1 LLSRRLASISRD
13 ARGIALPMAL
23 GFVMVLSIALV
34 TVLELS
40 LSGQRTSK
48 RSDSNRTAFAVA
60 EAGLNHAQ
68 AVLAASGTP
77 TSSTALP
84 SSCATQVAADGG
96 TFCYWGTLSGSTWTV
111 HARGTVANPTGGS
124 PLTHDVSQQI
134 AVTAPTGTVADNP
147 AWGYLY
153 SDSPSGCMAIQSSV
167 QIKQKIYVKG
177 DLCMDSSAQILAEAG
192 EVSVGGEITMNS
204 AAWIGQGA
212 ALPVLNMGPS
222 SAGCKYG
229 SPYVPPGGPA
239 GYTYPCDS
247 THHVNATTRNHTLP
261 PVSKPAIDLAAR
273 YADASPGPSHPCT
286 TQTGSPPV
294 FDTNSSMDNTSTPVD
309 IIGAAY
315 SCSTPSG
322 SISWAPGN
330 PGTLTI
336 NGTVFVDGDIAV
348 AGSEKARVVGRGTIY
363 TSGQI
368 RLDSSV
374 RICSV
379 FIGDEC
385 NFSPGAWDP
394 DLSMLT
400 LVAGSGTPGLPSDTY
415 AIEINSSVRWQ
426 GGLYAVG
433 DFLQTS
439 SAIAQGPVIA
449 RQLYYDSSTGTVS
462 APFDNLT
469 PGAPGSSSTSTIS
482 PVAGTWRG

>member
-1 LLSRRLASISRD
+1 
-13 ARGIALPMAL
+13 MAL
-23 GFVMVLSIALV
+23 GFVMVVSIALV

-40 LSGQRTSK
+40 LSGQRSSK
-48 RSDSNRTAFAVA
+48 ASHSNRTALAVA

-68 AVLAASGTP
+68 ALLAASATP

-84 SSCATQVAADGG
+84 SSCGTQVPAEGG
-96 TFCYWGTLSGSTWTV
+96 TFCYWGALSGSTWTV
-111 HARGTVANPTGGS
+111 HARGTVSSPAGGS
-124 PLTHDVSQQI
+124 SLTHDVSQQI
-134 AVTAPTGTVADNP
+134 AVSAPTATVADNP
-147 AWGYLY
+147 AWNYLY
-153 SDSPSGCMAIQSSV
+153 SDSPTGCMTIQSSV
-167 QIKQKIYVKG
+167 QIKQKVYVKG

-192 EVSVGGEITMNS
+192 EVSVGGEITINS

-212 ALPVLNMGPS
+212 ALPVLNLGS
-222 SAGCKYG
+222 SSDGCRWG
-229 SPYVPPGGPA
+229 APYVAPGGGPT
-239 GYTYPCDS
+239 YSYPCGS
-247 THHVNATTRNHTLP
+247 IHHVNATAQNHTIPTVNKP
-261 PVSKPAIDLAAR
+261 PIDLAAR
-273 YADASPGPSHPCT
+273 YADASPGPSNPCT

-294 FDTNSSMDNTSTPVD
+294 FDTNSSMDNTSSSVD

-322 SISWAPGN
+322 SIAWAPGN

-336 NGTVFVDGDIAV
+336 NGTIFFDSDIAV

-379 FIGDEC
+379 FTGDEC
-385 NFSPGAWDP
+385 NFNAGAWDP

-400 LVAGSGTPGLPSDTY
+400 LVAGSGTPGLLTDTY

-462 APFDNLT
+462 APYHYLT
-469 PGAPGSSSTSTIS
+469 PGAPGSSSTTTIA
-482 PVAGTWRG
+482 PVAGSWRG